1 MNGETI
7 ETEAPPAP
15 DIRNPNLPPSSHVQ
29 DGLPVAGLNAGGV
42 TIIALMLLA
51 AINQLRAEG
60 KPITYTAVQAAYKK
74 ATGERARTRAEIIAD
89 TETSRAA
96 SRGELAAVDKSGKKP
111 TTKTWLL
118 TTSKDPRVAH
128 LAQVGVTIPF
138 GDTFPD
144 GSFWSNEL
152 PNCKCGI
159 KVGYK

>member
-1 MNGETI
+1 
-7 ETEAPPAP
+7 
-15 DIRNPNLPPSSHVQ
+15 
-29 DGLPVAGLNAGGV
+29 
-42 TIIALMLLA
+42 MLFA

-60 KPITYTAVQAAYKK
+60 KPITYTAVQAAYKR
-74 ATGERARTRAEIIAD
+74 AVAERARTRAEIIAD